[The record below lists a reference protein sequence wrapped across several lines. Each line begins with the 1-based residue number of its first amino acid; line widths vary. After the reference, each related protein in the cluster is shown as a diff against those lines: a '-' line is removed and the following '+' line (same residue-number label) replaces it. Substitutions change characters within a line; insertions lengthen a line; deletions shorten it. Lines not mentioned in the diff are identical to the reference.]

1 MKKWIHDSLS
11 LSTPGLLSILV
22 TSLLWTSTLC
32 GQTPPVTAVVFTPD
46 GKSIVSC
53 SQTGLQVFSWPDL
66 QLQKTV
72 RVAYANIHCMTFS
85 PDGQRLATGGG
96 NPSEEGVVEVFAW
109 PECISEM
116 QLSNHSD
123 SVTSIAWRGN
133 NQLVSASLDRSLS
146 QWNLGTKKAV
156 NTYLGHSRGVS
167 SVCILNSGEM
177 VTAGH
182 DQSVRVWHAE
192 SGNLIRSMNQH
203 SMPVNSMA
211 LCPASSDKPM
221 VATAAKDR
229 TIRFWQPTIGR
240 MMRYVRLE
248 SEPLDIAWISD
259 SLIAASC
266 VDGQTRVVDAENV
279 NVLQSI
285 PVFEGWA
292 YTVAHHP
299 NDGTL
304 AIGGS
309 DGQIQRVTL
318 KQVGR

>member
-146 QWNLGTKKAV
+146 QWNLRTKKAV